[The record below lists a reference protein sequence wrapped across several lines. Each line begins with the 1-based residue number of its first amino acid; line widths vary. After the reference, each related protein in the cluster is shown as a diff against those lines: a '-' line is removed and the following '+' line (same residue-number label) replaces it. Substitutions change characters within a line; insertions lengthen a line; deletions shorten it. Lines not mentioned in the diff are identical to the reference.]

1 MRELLFRVPRVPSLT
16 RNSKTVSNSE
26 NLKCR
31 GLQRFFAFPFLAFL
45 KLCRNSKKPFKIS
58 NIPSLPRVPIYYVYS
73 RVRRNSTITSD
84 CCVVIFN
91 QAAWSLTHS
100 LSASSIRVC
109 QPSPVD
115 LKYSTTSGLYLTDS
129 KTLLLSDLGLPRW
142 ICSLAAL
149 AYSSFDTTL
158 PPIWKV
164 ALSKNSSVSSGISS
178 YSSWVMT
185 WASNLLQSLCVF
197 FDFSLIGFSH
207 RNNVSGFTALRPNDY
222 HHAAIQKAESNNPAF
237 AVVLPCILKIH
248 RSPGKYLA
256 GFIEIN
262 AAIFK
267 CLVSLVRIIGDFH
280 CVYCSYIKHRVKPD
294 KSASASINNNSLI
307 YLSAGQCQCLYTKA
321 LIINSLLLISN
332 YKQILFTYM
341 KL

>member
-1 MRELLFRVPRVPSLT
+1 MTSNRTPNTNEQKRTMFIEANTNEQNNNPLGLFCL
-16 RNSKTVSNSE
+16 
-26 NLKCR
+26 
-31 GLQRFFAFPFLAFL
+31 FACSFGYEF
-45 KLCRNSKKPFKIS
+45 
-58 NIPSLPRVPIYYVYS
+58 
-73 RVRRNSTITSD
+73 D
-84 CCVVIFN
+84 

-115 LKYSTTSGLYLTDS
+115 LKYSTTSGLYLTES
-129 KTLLLSDLGLPRW
+129 KTLLLSDLGRPRW
-142 ICSLAAL
+142 ICFLAAL

-158 PPIWKV
+158 PPIWNV

-207 RNNVSGFTALRPNDY
+207 RNNVAGFTALRPNDY
-222 HHAAIQKAESNNPAF
+222 HHSAIQKAESNDPGF

-248 RSPGKYLA
+248 RSPGKYFA

-262 AAIFK
+262 AAVFK
-267 CLVSLVRIIGDFH
+267 CLGSLGRIIGDFH
-280 CVYCSYIKHRVKPD
+280 YVYCSYIKHHVKPD
-294 KSASASINNNSLI
+294 KPTNASATSKGLVVRLI
-307 YLSAGQCQCLYTKA
+307 VVRTQ
-321 LIINSLLLISN
+321 ND
-332 YKQILFTYM
+332 
-341 KL
+341 